1 MESST
6 VSSESAMDGDRPH
19 SDHKASPFPVE
30 VCENII
36 DMLYSLLIVER
47 LENTR
52 TLHHCALVCRAWRVR
67 SQRNLF
73 YSVILHDLPA
83 LQKFSAVLDNAP
95 HLCDYVYEVTLVGRA
110 LHTTTSPLS
119 LLPIALCGKLPNLQE
134 VTIIRVCEDEDWYP
148 SASESESAK
157 SLQYLPLHPR
167 FAVYFSAFTTVS
179 RLHIVDITFGHFNE
193 MARMINSLPA
203 LQTLHCVG
211 VRCVTLGPLPFN
223 MKLRADGIHAPATPF
238 APKLQKLRLYRVDI
252 RCVRRL
258 VSACGPRLTELSVT
272 VPFSHDA
279 EMVLPGDTTTE
290 STVGVDLSLCSTLE
304 RLDIFLGPEL
314 VTEGQSLDKLKAMLD
329 SRDSKVP
336 LQYVQLQPYY
346 EQDFTRQGFADLL
359 GTVGRVLEEL
369 FQDSSAPPSGYG
381 EVGEQGGRWR
391 IWVDVYDWEVWRG
404 WWWTHVQKCFPT
416 FAKSNGLTMAF
427 NPPLAQHNSSKW
439 KDSDTSPPT
448 PTTTT

>member
-1 MESST
+1 MNPSS
-6 VSSESAMDGDRPH
+6 VASESAMDDDRAHLNPNV
-19 SDHKASPFPVE
+19 SRFPVE

-36 DMLYSLLIVER
+36 DMLYSVAIVDQVEDSR
-47 LENTR
+47 A
-52 TLHHCALVCRAWRVR
+52 LHRCALVCRAWRVR

-73 YSVILHDLPA
+73 YSVVLHDLPA

-95 HLCDYVYEVTLVGRA
+95 HLCDYVHELTLVGRT

-119 LLPIALCGKLPNLQE
+119 LLPIILRGKLPNLQE
-134 VTIIRVCEDEDWYP
+134 VTINRVCEDEDWYP
-148 SASESESAK
+148 SASDSESAK

-179 RLHIVDITFGHFNE
+179 RLHIVDITFGHFNDL
-193 MARMINSLPA
+193 ARMIDSLPA
-203 LQTLHCVG
+203 LRTLHCAG

-223 MKLRADGIHAPATPF
+223 MKPRADEIHAPARPF
-238 APKLQKLRLYRVDI
+238 APNLQELRLAYLDI
-252 RCVRRL
+252 HCVRRL
-258 VSACGPRLTELSVT
+258 VSACGPRLRELSVT
-272 VPFSHDA
+272 VPFFHDA
-279 EMVLPGDTTTE
+279 EMVLPGDPTTE
-290 STVGVDLSLCSTLE
+290 STVGVDLSLCSTLD
-304 RLDIFLGPEL
+304 RFDIWLDPEL

-329 SRDSKVP
+329 SWDSELP

-391 IWVDVYDWEVWRG
+391 IWVELYDWEVWRG

-416 FAKSNGLTMAF
+416 FAKSNGLTMTF
-427 NPPLAQHNSSKW
+427 NPPPYDLYQW
-439 KDSDTSPPT
+439 KDSDVMPTT

>member
-1 MESST
+1 
-6 VSSESAMDGDRPH
+6 
-19 SDHKASPFPVE
+19 
-30 VCENII
+30 
-36 DMLYSLLIVER
+36 MLYSLPIVER

-95 HLCDYVYEVTLVGRA
+95 HLCDYVYELTLVGRT

-119 LLPIALCGKLPNLQE
+119 PLPIALRGKLPNLQE

-167 FAVYFSAFTTVS
+167 FALYFSAFTTVS
-179 RLHIVDITFGHFNE
+179 RLHIVDITFGHFNDF
-193 MARMINSLPA
+193 ARMITSLPA
-203 LQTLHCVG
+203 FQLLECTR
-211 VRCVTLGPLPFN
+211 VRCVALGPLPFS
-223 MKLRADGIHAPATPF
+223 MKSRADEIHAPARPF
-238 APKLQKLRLYRVDI
+238 APNLQELRLWSVDI
-252 RCVRRL
+252 HCVQRL
-258 VSACGPRLTELSVT
+258 VSACGPRLRELAVSM
-272 VPFSHDA
+272 PLFHDA
-279 EMVLPGDTTTE
+279 EMVLPGDPTTE
-290 STVGVDLSLCSTLE
+290 STVGVDLSLCSTLD
-304 RLDIFLGPEL
+304 RFDIWLDPEL

-329 SRDSKVP
+329 SWDSELPFQNVH
-336 LQYVQLQPYY
+336 LQPFY
-346 EQDFTRQGFADLL
+346 EQDFTRQGFTDLL
-359 GTVGRVLEEL
+359 ATVGRVLEEL
-369 FQDSSAPPSGYG
+369 LHDSSAPPSADG

-391 IWVDVYDWEVWRG
+391 VWVDVYDWEVWRG

-416 FAKSNGLTMAF
+416 LAKSNGLTMTF
-427 NPPLAQHNSSKW
+427 NPPPYDLYKW
-439 KDSDTSPPT
+439 KDSDVMPTT

>member
-1 MESST
+1 
-6 VSSESAMDGDRPH
+6 
-19 SDHKASPFPVE
+19 
-30 VCENII
+30 
-36 DMLYSLLIVER
+36 MLYSVAIVDQVEDSR
-47 LENTR
+47 A
-52 TLHHCALVCRAWRVR
+52 LHRCALVCRAWRVR

-73 YSVILHDLPA
+73 YSVVLHDLPA

-95 HLCDYVYEVTLVGRA
+95 HLCDYVHELTLVGRT

-119 LLPIALCGKLPNLQE
+119 LLPIILRGKLPNLQE
-134 VTIIRVCEDEDWYP
+134 VTINRVCEDEDWYP
-148 SASESESAK
+148 SASDSESAK

-167 FAVYFSAFTTVS
+167 FALYFSAFTTVS
-179 RLHIVDITFGHFNE
+179 RLHIVDITFGHFNDL
-193 MARMINSLPA
+193 ARMINSLPA

-238 APKLQKLRLYRVDI
+238 APKLQKLRLYGVDI
-252 RCVRRL
+252 QCVRRL

-279 EMVLPGDTTTE
+279 KMVLPGDPTAE
-290 STVGVDLSLCSTLE
+290 HTVGVDLSLCTTLK
-304 RLDIFLGPEL
+304 RLDIGLDPEL
-314 VTEGQSLDKLKAMLD
+314 VTDGQSLDKLKAMLD
-329 SRDSKVP
+329 SWDSKVP
-336 LQYVQLQPYY
+336 LQYVHLQPYY
-346 EQDFTRQGFADLL
+346 EEDFTRQGFADFL

-369 FQDSSAPPSGYG
+369 FHESSAPPSADG

-391 IWVDVYDWEVWRG
+391 IWVDVCDWEVWRR

-416 FAKSNGLTMAF
+416 FAKSNGLTMTF
-427 NPPLAQHNSSKW
+427 NPPPLDGFKW
-439 KDSDTSPPT
+439 KDSDTSPQT